1 MADKVKVAFL
11 LAGGCAGCEMSVV
24 DLSDKLVDALDALEV
39 VFWAPTAADV
49 KYKDLEAMPDKSI
62 DVAFVDGMIR
72 NTENAHTVKVLR
84 EKSKVFIAFGACAA
98 LGGIAAMGDLHQQKE
113 LFETAYKKSWS
124 TENPDNVLP
133 TPSYLLDG
141 KYELTIPALTD
152 RCMTLNELVDVD
164 YYVGGCP
171 PHPDFVGAA
180 IGMLLSGK
188 LPEKGSWLTGGKAVC
203 DVCKRNPSSN
213 GETRMPVNKVFRTMD
228 GQPDT
233 DKCLLQQGYVC
244 FGPVTQGDCGASCL
258 KANIPCRGCGGPLP
272 GVKDFGARCLQT
284 IGSTLGS
291 PEACEELMVKYPQM
305 AKFVYRYAYT
315 SGLLDKNRTA

>member
-1 MADKVKVAFL
+1 MAEKVKVAIL
-11 LAGGCAGCEMSVV
+11 LAGGCAGCEMAVV
-24 DLSDKLVDALDALEV
+24 DLSDKLVDALDALEI

-84 EKSKVFIAFGACAA
+84 EKSKVLIALGACATM
-98 LGGIAAMGDLHQQKE
+98 GGIAAMGDLHPQKD
-113 LFETAYKKSWS
+113 LFEVAYKTSWS
-124 TENPDNVLP
+124 TDNPDNVLP
-133 TPSYLLDG
+133 VPTYLLDG

-152 RCMTLNELVDVD
+152 RCLTLNELVEVD

-171 PHPDFVGAA
+171 PHPSLVGAA
-180 IGMLLSGK
+180 VGMLLSGQ
-188 LPEKGSWLTGGKAVC
+188 LPAKGSWLTNGTAVC
-203 DVCKRNPSSN
+203 DVCERNPSGK
-213 GETRMPVNKVFRTMD
+213 GETRMPVNKVFRTLES
-228 GQPDT
+228 QPDT
-233 DKCLLQQGYVC
+233 GKCLLQQGHIC
-244 FGPVTQGDCGASCL
+244 FGPVTQGDCGGSCL
-258 KANIPCRGCGGPLP
+258 KANIPCRGCGGPMP

-291 PEACEELMVKYPQM
+291 TEAVEEFMDKYPDL

-315 SGLLDKNRTA
+315 SGMLDKNRTA